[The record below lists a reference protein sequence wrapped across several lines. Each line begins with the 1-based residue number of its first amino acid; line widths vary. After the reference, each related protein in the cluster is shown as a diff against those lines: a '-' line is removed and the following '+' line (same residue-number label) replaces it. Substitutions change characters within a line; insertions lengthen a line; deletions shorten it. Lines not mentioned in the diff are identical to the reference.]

1 MAKRTKE
8 ELDSQ
13 DSDIDV
19 SSSEDEELQEEG
31 IDEGDE
37 MVNIDFDFFNLN
49 PDIDF
54 RFYSLPIVRAGRLDT
69 RGGTHW
75 YDY

>member
-37 MVNIDFDFFNLN
+37 L
-49 PDIDF
+49 
-54 RFYSLPIVRAGRLDT
+54 SLI
-69 RGGTHW
+69 HI
-75 YDY
+75 